1 MGFTSDGKLLWV
13 LFSAANKAEKHI
25 FRLEA
30 MQRAEPW
37 AFKVVAVSWED
48 VDITGIVID
57 AVDAART

>member
-1 MGFTSDGKLLWV
+1 
-13 LFSAANKAEKHI
+13 
-25 FRLEA
+25 

-57 AVDAART
+57 AVDAAQT